1 VARTTTK
8 KDELDAVSGEAL
20 DALLNEAED
29 ELAGGPDDLDD
40 EAELEAEVEADE
52 GAADEEIGSYSFD
65 GAFEL
70 DFRPLTDGATYNL
83 EIVAASKGRSKKGN
97 LQATVV
103 FRVFNAENPD
113 EDGVT
118 PQDYAPLM
126 EGPATP
132 EKQRALW
139 KILTIAGC
147 AGHGIKDAKGRW
159 VALKPGTK
167 LSDLVGCHL
176 RAVVS
181 IDTEY
186 DGTPRNRIVK
196 YLPPLPPAEKPAK
209 K

>member
-1 VARTTTK
+1 MAREKPTAVDALK
-8 KDELDAVSGEAL
+8 GDELDAVLEEA
-20 DALLNEAED
+20 AE
-29 ELAGGPDDLDD
+29 ELTGDPELDD
-40 EAELEAEVEADE
+40 EAELEAEAEEAS
-52 GAADEEIGSYSFD
+52 GGDEEIGGYSFE

-70 DFRPLTDGATYNL
+70 DFRPLTDGAIYDL
-83 EIVAASKGRSKKGN
+83 EIIGCAKGRSKKSN
-97 LQATVV
+97 LQATVT

-113 EDGVT
+113 EDGIT

-147 AGHGIKDAKGRW
+147 AGHGIKDGKGKW

-167 LSDLVGCHL
+167 LSTLVGCHL
-176 RAVVS
+176 RAVVK
-181 IDTEY
+181 IDDEY

-196 YLPPLPPAEKPAK
+196 YLPPLPPTEKPAK